1 MQRDIGKLTRK
12 QQAENTRKK
21 LMDTIMELM
30 NTTGYHEL
38 TIDQICQKAG
48 VSKGTF
54 YHYFQSK
61 REILLHICQAANDR
75 IIAQLSFDETRSARY
90 LFDQYLCTLVE
101 MTYAEG
107 YAGEARML
115 IALLTSGAKETYNS
129 IRPQTDYVIRIFRHG
144 QARGEIPPSLDVDAL
159 NELITGAIQGFV
171 ARWSIAHGETDL
183 LAQLQTAFAP
193 IWQMVSLCSASR

>member
-1 MQRDIGKLTRK
+1 MKQEVGKLTRK

-21 LMDTIMELM
+21 LMDTIMEM
-30 NTTGYHEL
+30 MGTTSYHEL
-38 TIDQICQKAG
+38 TIDQICHSAG

-75 IIAQLSFDETRSARY
+75 IVAQLFFDETQSARH
-90 LFDQYLCTLVE
+90 LFDQYLRTIVE

-115 IALLTSGAKETYNS
+115 IALLTSGAKETYDS

-144 QARGEIPPSLDVDAL
+144 QARGEIPASLDLNAL
-159 NELITGAIQGFV
+159 NELVTGAIQGFV
-171 ARWSIAHGETDL
+171 TRWSIAHGETDL
-183 LAQLQTAFAP
+183 LAQLQRAFEP
-193 IWQMVSLCSASR
+193 IWQLIALCPPGN